1 MPLQDDLMNDP
12 ERRYNIEHQLNVL
25 LNVLRR
31 PIDVTAKSGH
41 SLGGSNN
48 LVPFWGIPQKHIVI
62 GIGS

>member
-1 MPLQDDLMNDP
+1 MRQAALGQYQPVSLSSG
-12 ERRYNIEHQLNVL
+12 ERLV
-25 LNVLRR
+25 
-31 PIDVTAKSGH
+31 PAKSGH